1 MGTTCAEHLEEA
13 ASVQTK
19 DLRIL
24 IQCRRQTVGNQR
36 GPRRHAGRVGH
47 CATEMTTYSWRRTGP
62 TFAQLLQMTTV
73 LCLSGVEPVTDT
85 VTPVQW
91 VTLDRSCDW

>member
-1 MGTTCAEHLEEA
+1 MGTTCAGHLEEA

-24 IQCRRQTVGNQR
+24 LQCRRIKEVQDVMQAELATVVDN
-36 GPRRHAGRVGH
+36 
-47 CATEMTTYSWRRTGP
+47 ATEMTTYSWRRTGP

-91 VTLDRSCDW
+91 VTLDRSCDL